1 MGTGTA
7 ILPLLLVGL
16 LGPPLTVSEAAQRPQ
31 EGTNRQERGMWEN
44 LYKSSRRQEQ
54 RERETARAFTV
65 TDFGGFWS
73 QMGGQQQAGNL
84 QNSRPVTTGTLQNS
98 RPVATGTLQNKVSGS
113 PRAAFSENKR
123 SGSSYQESDSQVN
136 SDKFSDKHMAASR
149 PAENSRKN
157 GAKSSK
163 TSQKPP
169 ATGKETTA
177 AFLERLKGEKKEQEG
192 VRGKFFTYRCFN
204 LNISLHL
211 YRMLSKNVIPLPPSL
226 PHTKKCFS
234 FICIF
239 LVMLRARVFTEVTFL
254 PIH

>member
-16 LGPPLTVSEAAQRPQ
+16 LGPPLTASEAAPRPQ
-31 EGTNRQERGMWEN
+31 GTNRQERGMWEN

-54 RERETARAFTV
+54 QERETARAFTV

-73 QMGGQQQAGNL
+73 QMGGQQ
-84 QNSRPVTTGTLQNS
+84 SS

-123 SGSSYQESDSQVN
+123 SGSSYQESDGQVN
-136 SDKFSDKHMAASR
+136 SDKFSDKQMAASR
-149 PAENSRKN
+149 PAENGRKS

-163 TSQKPP
+163 TSHKP

-177 AFLERLKGEKKEQEG
+177 GFLERLKGEKKEQEG
-192 VRGKFFTYRCFN
+192 VRGKFFTYRYFN

-211 YRMLSKNVIPLPPSL
+211 YRMLSKNVIPLPPPPL
-226 PHTKKCFS
+226 PRTKNVFFYMHFFS
-234 FICIF
+234 NS
-239 LVMLRARVFTEVTFL
+239 RARGCL
-254 PIH
+254 RK